1 MRVMLTEGLPEP
13 ARVTLNKLRMSY
25 RSARSITSTSYLFFN
40 SKELSILLQ
49 FVNLTCFS
57 YF

>member
-40 SKELSILLQ
+40 SKRRSILLQ